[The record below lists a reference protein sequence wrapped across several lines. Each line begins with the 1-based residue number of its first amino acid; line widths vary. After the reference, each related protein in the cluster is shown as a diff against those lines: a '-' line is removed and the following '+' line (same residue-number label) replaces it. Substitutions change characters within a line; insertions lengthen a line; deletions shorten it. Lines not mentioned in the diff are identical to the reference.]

1 MAIRLETWS
10 QESVQNPSSLFF
22 FFFPL
27 GLLVERITHLANIW
41 AAEEH
46 KCFVPSP
53 NGTCFSEAASGTPC
67 TEAACLHEHAG
78 GHDVPTGDGPLL
90 ALWVDEAGHFIL

>member
-1 MAIRLETWS
+1 MVPGERTKPF
-10 QESVQNPSSLFF
+10 QTSL

-46 KCFVPSP
+46 KCFVLSP

-67 TEAACLHEHAG
+67 TEAACLHEHDG
-78 GHDVPTGDGPLL
+78 GHNVLQGTAPSLL
-90 ALWVDEAGHFIL
+90 CGLMRLDTLFYKREN